1 MMKKALTI
9 AATVLLSAV
18 ISAQT
23 VNITVHDGNEGA
35 VIPKEIYG
43 QFSEHLGSCIYG
55 GLWVGPESSIP
66 NINGYRKDVV
76 EALKTLK
83 VPVMRWPG
91 GCFAD
96 DYHWRDGIGPQSE
109 RPRMVNSNW
118 GGTVEDNSFGTH
130 EFMNLCELLE
140 CEPYISGN
148 VGSGSVEE
156 LAKWVEYMTAPDG
169 PMAKLRAENGRKEPW
184 KLKYLGLGNEAWG
197 CGGSMAPEYYSHIYR
212 RYATYC
218 RNFGDN
224 RLYKIG
230 SGASDYD
237 FNWTKVLMEMVGNRM
252 DGVSLHYYTVDNW
265 NSKGSATE
273 FTAEEYAQ
281 TLGKTM
287 DIEPVIRKHIEIM
300 DQYDPE
306 KKIDLLVDE
315 WGTWFDVEPGTNPG
329 HLFQQNTMRDA
340 IVAALNLNIFHK
352 YTDRIKMTNIAQ
364 VANVLQA
371 MVLTDGDKMVL
382 TPTYHVFRMYNV
394 HQDAVHLDLECD
406 AADASDNKG
415 RPYPTVDA
423 TASRNADGIIHIA
436 LVNTSLDK
444 DEEVTIG
451 FDTMKK
457 VKVSGEILTSDKIQD
472 YNGFD
477 TPDTVCPA
485 AFKGFK
491 VKDGRITVNLPAKSV
506 VSLTVM

>member
-1 MMKKALTI
+1 MKKYLISAAALLFTM
-9 AATVLLSAV
+9 VLP
-18 ISAQT
+18 AQT
-23 VNITVHDGNEGA
+23 VNVTVHESNEGP

-66 NINGYRKDVV
+66 NINGYRTDVL

-96 DYHWRDGIGPQSE
+96 DYHWRDGIGPQE
-109 RPRMVNSNW
+109 NRPKMVNSNW

-130 EFMNLCELLE
+130 EFMNLCELLG

-169 PMAKLRAENGRKEPW
+169 PMAKERAENGRKEPW

-197 CGGSMAPEYYSHIYR
+197 CGGSMTPEYYSHIYR

-237 FNWTKVLMEMVGNRM
+237 FNWTKVLMEIIGNRM

-265 NSKGSATE
+265 NSKGSATD
-273 FTAEEYAQ
+273 FTADDYKQ

-300 DQYDPE
+300 DQYDPQ
-306 KKIDLLVDE
+306 KTIDLLVDE
-315 WGTWFDVEPGTNPG
+315 WGTWFDVEPGSNPG

-371 MVLTDGDKMVL
+371 MVLTNGDKMVL

-394 HQDAVHLDLECD
+394 HQDAKYLPLECD
-406 AADASDNKG
+406 AAKETDAKG
-415 RPYPTVDA
+415 RPFPTVDA
-423 TASRNADGIIHIA
+423 TASRSADGTVNIA

-444 DEEVTIG
+444 DEEVAIA
-451 FDTMKK
+451 FDEMKK
-457 VKVSGEILTSDKIQD
+457 FKVNGEILTSAKIQD

-477 TPDTVCPA
+477 APETVSPSE
-485 AFKGFK
+485 FKGYK
-491 VKDGRITVNLPAKSV
+491 VKDGKIIVNLPAKSV
-506 VSLTVM
+506 VTLAVR